1 MREAAPPAL
10 SQRQAGSGPRPA
22 ARAAQARFP
31 DDAVLDSIWELHRVP
46 RRRALEWFAARR
58 EAFRPEQPAAEDGG
72 GHGGEGSAPSHEI
85 PAAKPPLPARQPRAR
100 EGGEGAWAREERGGQ
115 QEDALGGQ
123 DEWSRQPREARESR
137 DPAREL
143 DIWTPQR
150 REAERRARAQR
161 GAQRGGR
168 GRQAQRGRPHGAGSA
183 DSDQGWWS
191 A

>member
-1 MREAAPPAL
+1 MHEAARPAL
-10 SQRQAGSGPRPA
+10 AQRQAGSALRPA

-46 RRRALEWFAARR
+46 RRRALEWFTARR
-58 EAFRPEQPAAEDGG
+58 EAFRPERPAAEDGG
-72 GHGGEGSAPSHEI
+72 EPGAEGGAASHDV
-85 PAAKPPLPARQPRAR
+85 PAAQPPLPARQPRAR
-100 EGGEGAWAREERGGQ
+100 EGGEGAWARQERGGQ
-115 QEDALGGQ
+115 QEAAPGGR
-123 DEWSRQPREARESR
+123 DDWSRQPREAREGSE
-137 DPAREL
+137 REL

-168 GRQAQRGRPHGAGSA
+168 GRQAQQGRPRGAGSA